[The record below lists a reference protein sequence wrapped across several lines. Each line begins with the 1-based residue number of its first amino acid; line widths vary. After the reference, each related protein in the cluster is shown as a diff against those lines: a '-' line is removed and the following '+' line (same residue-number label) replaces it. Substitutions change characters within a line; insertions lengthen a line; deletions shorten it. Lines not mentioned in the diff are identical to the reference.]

1 MYVQVKYVHSKNGLG
16 KICNWNIMYMVK
28 QGNGKNVQGN
38 LGTQQKS
45 PKENQNNAR
54 KVFSTP
60 VK

>member
-1 MYVQVKYVHSKNGLG
+1 ME
-16 KICNWNIMYMVK
+16 
-28 QGNGKNVQGN
+28 KNVQGN

-54 KVFSTP
+54 KVCLTP